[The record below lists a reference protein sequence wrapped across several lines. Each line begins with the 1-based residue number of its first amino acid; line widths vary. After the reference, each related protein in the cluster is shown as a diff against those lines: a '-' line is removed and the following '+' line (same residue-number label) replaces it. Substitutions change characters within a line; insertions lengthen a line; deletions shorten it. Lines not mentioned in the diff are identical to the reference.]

1 VVLTISGVSGNAAT
15 RLESFVTRGGAFAFG
30 SLPEVDDL
38 FRRQAAELDR
48 KKREALLFQLQRVLY
63 EQVTQAPVYHL
74 GFPIGVGPRVDDIMA
89 TAIPGFYMSPL
100 RGPGAATLGY
110 DARLGRLTTSRSQ
123 TPHMRYEAPESV
135 EGAVALLAGAKG
147 EARVLAGGTD
157 LLVQMRA
164 DLVDPEL
171 IVDIKGIPETRAV
184 SEEKGGWRIGAAV
197 TGAELKE
204 HPRLKKVWPGV
215 IEAANLIGSTQ
226 IQGRA
231 TMGGNLCNGS
241 PAADSV
247 PALIAAGAIATLAG
261 PEGKRDL
268 PVEDVMLGPRKLALK
283 KGEIVVSFLLP
294 PRPPRSSDAYLRF
307 IPRTEMDIAVVGAG
321 VSLTLDANSVIT
333 AARVSLG
340 AVAAR
345 VLLVPEA
352 AQAIIG
358 SRLDKPAQDRLEAAA
373 RAACRP
379 IDDKRGTTEF
389 RIDVAAVLVR
399 RSALIALDRARNN

>member
-1 VVLTISGVSGNAAT
+1 
-15 RLESFVTRGGAFAFG
+15 
-30 SLPEVDDL
+30 
-38 FRRQAAELDR
+38 
-48 KKREALLFQLQRVLY
+48 
-63 EQVTQAPVYHL
+63 
-74 GFPIGVGPRVDDIMA
+74 
-89 TAIPGFYMSPL
+89 
-100 RGPGAATLGY
+100 
-110 DARLGRLTTSRSQ
+110 
-123 TPHMRYEAPESV
+123 MRYEAPESL

-164 DLVDPEL
+164 DVVDPDL
-171 IVDIKGIPETRAV
+171 IVDIKRIPETRAV
-184 SEEKGGWRIGAAV
+184 TEEKGGWRIGAAV

-226 IQGRA
+226 VQGRA
-231 TMGGNLCNGS
+231 TLGGNLCNGS

-247 PALIAAGAIATLAG
+247 PALIAAGAVASLVG
-261 PEGKRDL
+261 PGGRRDL
-268 PVEDVMLGPRKLALK
+268 PVEDVMLGPRKLALQ
-283 KGEIVVSFLLP
+283 KGEIVASFLLP
-294 PRPPRSSDAYLRF
+294 PRPLRSSDAYLRF

-321 VSLTLDANSVIT
+321 VSLSLDANSVIT

-389 RIDVAAVLVR
+389 RIDVAAVLAR
-399 RSALIALDRARNN
+399 RSALIALDRAREN